1 MVGEEIAV
9 VQMSGMLVG
18 IGILV
23 AMFVITILVYKMFY
37 PAARYENYLQSYKIG
52 RLVKHAK
59 EKGIDFVFEK
69 APRSEIQRIDAAFE
83 DDVKV
88 PEEISE
94 IEQSK
99 VNKKKL

>member
-1 MVGEEIAV
+1 MTGEMEVAALGSMLIGFGVLLILFMFAAIA
-9 VQMSGMLVG
+9 
-18 IGILV
+18 
-23 AMFVITILVYKMFY
+23 YKAFY
-37 PAARYENYLQSYKIG
+37 PACRYENYLQSYKIG